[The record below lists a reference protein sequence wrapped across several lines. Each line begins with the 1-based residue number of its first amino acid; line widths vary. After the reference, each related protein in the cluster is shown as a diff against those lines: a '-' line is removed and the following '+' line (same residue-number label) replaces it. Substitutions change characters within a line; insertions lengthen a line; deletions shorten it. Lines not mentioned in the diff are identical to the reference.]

1 MHIENSDLSSTDLM
15 HSVCSVA
22 GSLICWTPQ
31 LWAHEPQRPTAPSP
45 VRRPALPQ
53 VREHCL
59 SHLVSLV
66 VGSGFSDLLCPRD
79 ALIQTY
85 QDIKSPRCPGLLSN
99 LHRLGPFSSQVS
111 DPLVSPIS
119 GPISDSCSSIWLPS
133 LLCYLPASPCWY
145 FLAVSHKSVY
155 LVSGLSVCWHIRYLS
170 PVTSVVQLQLSPGRI
185 LRNVIYY
192 EDGTWSGTKMQC
204 IAEEAYWPS
213 SV

>member
-1 MHIENSDLSSTDLM
+1 MDMEHSTEASTSSALGHIPSLTAGGEKQMNTHVSLCKCTQRIQISLVLTLCIQ
-15 HSVCSVA
+15 SVQVA

-45 VRRPALPQ
+45 VCRPALPQ
-53 VREHCL
+53 VQEHCL

-133 LLCYLPASPCWY
+133 LLCYLPASPC
-145 FLAVSHKSVY
+145 
-155 LVSGLSVCWHIRYLS
+155 
-170 PVTSVVQLQLSPGRI
+170 
-185 LRNVIYY
+185 
-192 EDGTWSGTKMQC
+192 
-204 IAEEAYWPS
+204 
-213 SV
+213 